1 MPVPTAFLPYEIDE
15 PRGRPAGTLVC
26 LSGLNSG
33 SYLFTGARVALP
45 NWRII
50 RFNTPGVPGTTMP
63 LPFTAASYA
72 KQVATFL
79 QGLPLS
85 QPLVV
90 LGHSLGGYAAQ
101 ELARLASPPLQRLIL
116 VSTGRGQPDTTRDL
130 ALLQKASGQSF
141 WELSRAI
148 GSNPAKAMRPFFGPR
163 WIEQN
168 PMPYQQFLNQRQAY
182 LPEKT
187 ATLAQ
192 ISAGG
197 SFSSARWAHTLTC
210 PTLVLH
216 GTADV
221 LISSNSGRA
230 LAAAIP
236 SARFMPLMDIGHF
249 PMLEHPQFWDYV
261 ATFAGGT
268 DLGEPVTAT
277 ESWLDKL
284 KAYFTREG

>member
-1 MPVPTAFLPYEIDE
+1 MPTAFPPFERDE
-15 PRGRPAGTLVC
+15 PQGRVAGTLVC

-33 SYLFTGARVALP
+33 SYLFTGARAALP
-45 NWRII
+45 NWRIM

-79 QGLPLS
+79 QGVPMA

-101 ELARLASPPLQRLIL
+101 ELARLGTPAIQRLIL

-130 ALLQKASGQSF
+130 ALLQRASGQSF
-141 WELSRAI
+141 WEFSRAI
-148 GSNPAKAMRPFFGPR
+148 GSNPAQAMQPLFGPR
-163 WIEQN
+163 WTEQN
-168 PMPYQQFLNQRQAY
+168 PAAYQHFLQQRQAY
-182 LPEKT
+182 LPDKT

-197 SFSSARWAHTLTC
+197 GFSSVRWAHTLNC

-221 LISSNSGRA
+221 LISPNSGRT

-236 SARFMPLMDIGHF
+236 NARYMPLLDVGHF
-249 PMLEHPQFWDYV
+249 PMLEHPQFWEYV
-261 ATFAGGT
+261 GTFAGGT
-268 DLGEPVTAT
+268 ALGEPVTAT
-277 ESWLDKL
+277 ENWLHKL